1 MLTSKGFIPT
11 IKDTPQDAEIT
22 SHQLMLRSG
31 MIRKVASGIYNW
43 LPLGLK
49 VLKKVE
55 HIVRQQMDNISAY
68 EILMPVLQ
76 PKELWETT
84 KRWEKYG
91 PELVRLS
98 DRHDREFCLGP
109 THEEVI
115 TELVKNN
122 LTSYKFLPLTL
133 YQIQTKFRDEIRPR
147 FGVMR
152 GREFL
157 MKDAYSFHQDEECL
171 GKTYQDM
178 KNAYKNIICE
188 LGLKYKNVVADSGAI
203 GGTSSEEFHILAE
216 NGEDFLAVSD
226 DSDVAINAEVLLEN
240 DQEPSSLIDKEHPNG
255 GKIKLTRGIEVGHI
269 FQLGQLYSEKI
280 GFSLQDKNGKQFVPF
295 MGCYGV
301 GISRLV
307 AACIEQC
314 HDEYGICWPKKIAP
328 FDINIFETEGD
339 GPNKETAKKI
349 YKSLRDKKFEVL
361 YDDRSDRFG
370 KKIKDSN
377 LLGIPI
383 NVVIGKKFNDEK
395 KVEIIQRN
403 NEKNLVKESELIN
416 YLTKFFQE

>member
-1 MLTSKGFIPT
+1 MLVSKGFIPT

-49 VLKKVE
+49 VLKKFE
-55 HIVRQQMDNISAY
+55 HIVRQQMDNISAH

-76 PKELWETT
+76 PKELWEKT

-171 GKTYQDM
+171 RKTYQDM
-178 KNAYKNIICE
+178 KNAYKSIICE
-188 LGLKYKNVVADSGAI
+188 LGLEYKNVVADSGAI
-203 GGTSSEEFHILAE
+203 GGTTSEEFHIIAE

-269 FQLGQLYSEKI
+269 FQLGQLYSENI

-314 HDEYGICWPKKIAP
+314 HDKYGICWPKKIAP

-339 GPNKETAKKI
+339 GSNKETANKI

-361 YDDRSDRFG
+361 YDDRPDRFG

-383 NVVIGKKFNDEK
+383 NVVIGKKFNHEK

-403 NEKNLVKESELIN
+403 NEKNLVKESELIS

>member
-1 MLTSKGFIPT
+1 MLASKGFIPT
-11 IKDTPQDAEIT
+11 TKDTPQDAEII

-49 VLKKVE
+49 VLRKVE
-55 HIVRQQMDNISAY
+55 CIVRQHMNDISAQ
-68 EILMPVLQ
+68 EIFMPVLQ
-76 PKELWETT
+76 PRELWDQTE
-84 KRWEKYG
+84 RWEKYG
-91 PELVRLS
+91 PELMRLS

-109 THEEVI
+109 THEEII
-115 TELVKNN
+115 TELVKKN
-122 LTSYKFLPLTL
+122 LTSYKSLPLTL

-157 MKDAYSFHQDEECL
+157 MKDAYSFHQDEKCL
-171 GKTYQDM
+171 SETYQEM
-178 KNAYKNIICE
+178 KNAYRSIICE
-188 LGLKYKNVVADSGAI
+188 LGLDYKNVIADTGAI
-203 GGTSSEEFHILAE
+203 GGTTSEEFHIIAE
-216 NGEDFLAVSD
+216 NGEDFLAISD
-226 DSDVAINAEVLLEN
+226 DSNVAINAEVLLE
-240 DQEPSSLIDKEHPNG
+240 DGQKPASLIDKEHPNG
-255 GKIKLTRGIEVGHI
+255 GKIKLARGIEVGHI
-269 FQLGQLYSEKI
+269 FQLGQLYSKKI
-280 GFSLQDKNGKQFVPF
+280 SFSLQDKDGKQFIPF

-314 HDEYGICWPKKIAP
+314 HDKYGICWPKKIAP
-328 FDINIFETEGD
+328 FEINIFEAEGD
-339 GPNKETAKKI
+339 DYHRETAMKI
-349 YKSLRDKKFEVL
+349 YKNLKDKQFEVL

-383 NVVIGKKFNDEK
+383 NIVIGKKFKDEK
-395 KVEIIQRN
+395 QVEVIERN
-403 NEKNLVKESELIN
+403 NEKKLVKESELIN

>member
-1 MLTSKGFIPT
+1 
-11 IKDTPQDAEIT
+11 
-22 SHQLMLRSG
+22 
-31 MIRKVASGIYNW
+31 
-43 LPLGLK
+43 
-49 VLKKVE
+49 
-55 HIVRQQMDNISAY
+55 
-68 EILMPVLQ
+68 
-76 PKELWETT
+76 
-84 KRWEKYG
+84 
-91 PELVRLS
+91 
-98 DRHDREFCLGP
+98 
-109 THEEVI
+109 
-115 TELVKNN
+115 
-122 LTSYKFLPLTL
+122 
-133 YQIQTKFRDEIRPR
+133 
-147 FGVMR
+147 
-152 GREFL
+152 
-157 MKDAYSFHQDEECL
+157 
-171 GKTYQDM
+171 
-178 KNAYKNIICE
+178 
-188 LGLKYKNVVADSGAI
+188 
-203 GGTSSEEFHILAE
+203 
-216 NGEDFLAVSD
+216 
-226 DSDVAINAEVLLEN
+226 
-240 DQEPSSLIDKEHPNG
+240 
-255 GKIKLTRGIEVGHI
+255 
-269 FQLGQLYSEKI
+269 
-280 GFSLQDKNGKQFVPF
+280 

>member
-1 MLTSKGFIPT
+1 
-11 IKDTPQDAEIT
+11 
-22 SHQLMLRSG
+22 LRSG

-49 VLKKVE
+49 VLKKFE
-55 HIVRQQMDNISAY
+55 HIVRQQMDNISAH

-76 PKELWETT
+76 PKELWEKT

-178 KNAYKNIICE
+178 KNAYKSIICE
-188 LGLKYKNVVADSGAI
+188 LGLEYKNVVADSGAI
-203 GGTSSEEFHILAE
+203 GGTTSEEFHIIAE

-269 FQLGQLYSEKI
+269 FQLGQLYSENI

-314 HDEYGICWPKKIAP
+314 HDKYGICWPKKIAP